1 LGHLLSPVLE
11 SISPLKNSCAL
22 FFYAHNSRAG
32 FYSTDF
38 FRIIVGDKG
47 LAKGVVECRVRRT
60 DVMPEIS
67 PELVNRGL
75 IEGMLV

>member
-1 LGHLLSPVLE
+1 VLGHLLSPVLE

-38 FRIIVGDKG
+38 FRIIRELDDLMLPYTIDLSLYQQLNHAVLKEHIQRVG
-47 LAKGVVECRVRRT
+47 
-60 DVMPEIS
+60 I
-67 PELVNRGL
+67 
-75 IEGMLV
+75 IFY